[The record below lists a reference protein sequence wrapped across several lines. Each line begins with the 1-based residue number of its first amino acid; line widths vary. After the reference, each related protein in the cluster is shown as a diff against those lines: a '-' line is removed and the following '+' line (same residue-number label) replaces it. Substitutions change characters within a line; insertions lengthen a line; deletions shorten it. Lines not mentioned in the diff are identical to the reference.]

1 MGHPAPNT
9 IPGTPPVKE
18 TGPMKPPPKPDAM
31 VNVCGGGRAGQFVGA
46 GPSALPAGV
55 GGSTGVIVAAGA
67 MIGLRVAAVAA
78 TGAVDCP
85 AEHAARTSSAASS
98 SSAGAGAKAR
108 SIITV
113 LPSCPRTFH
122 SVRRRSS
129 RGRHVGFPFH
139 AQLAANLRCLRYD
152 TGSEE
157 LRRHPPPEDAR
168 W

>member
-67 MIGLRVAAVAA
+67 MIGLRVAAVA
-78 TGAVDCP
+78 GAVDCP
-85 AEHAARTSSAASS
+85 AEHAASMSSAASS
-98 SSAGAGAKAR
+98 SMAVTGATRR
-108 SIITV
+108 SSITV
-113 LPSCPRTFH
+113 LPSGLRTFH

-129 RGRHVGFPFH
+129 RGRHLGFPFH
-139 AQLAANLRCLRYD
+139 AQLAANLRCLHYD
-152 TGSEE
+152 TGSGEY
-157 LRRHPPPEDAR
+157 RRHPPSEDAL